1 MKRVII
7 IIITICAAFL
17 SANAQNNN
25 DNLLLSSKDTLLFR
39 YLDAYQSQLCKPR
52 YQLFPT
58 QNKWTFLK
66 LDTMT
71 GQIWHVQ
78 YSVDDSPSMQYVLD
92 DNERI
97 YSWDERICGRFT
109 LYPTQN
115 IYNFI
120 LLDTIDGRCWQVQWN
135 IEEKNRG
142 VWRIR

>member
-1 MKRVII
+1 MKRLLAIMI
-7 IIITICAAFL
+7 ALCAISIFV
-17 SANAQNNN
+17 NAQTQK
-25 DNLLLSSKDTLLFR
+25 DSVKLSSKDTLLFK
-39 YLDAYQSQLCKPR
+39 YLDAYVNQLREPR

-78 YSVDDSPSMQYVLD
+78 YTVDSTPNMQYVLD
-92 DNERI
+92 DNIRI
-97 YSWDERICGRFT
+97 SSWEEAICGRFT

-115 IYNFI
+115 MYNFI

-142 VWRIR
+142 VWGIY